1 MLRFGAF
8 EINTNEGELRK
19 KGVKLRLQG
28 QPLQLL
34 ALLAERSGKL
44 VTREELRATLWAENT
59 FVDFDHS
66 LNNCIAR
73 IREVLDDSADSPRF
87 IETVPRRGYRFVSP
101 VEDVSERLAP
111 AAVGR
116 ATASELADGA
126 ARQRH
131 RLWQRRRVVLI
142 TMACMVIVVAA
153 FTAAYFWLHRS
164 PVAAIDSIAVLP
176 FENLSGDPGENY
188 FVDGM
193 TDELITTLAK
203 IRSLRVISRS
213 SVMLYKGT
221 NKPLQEIA
229 RELNVN
235 GVVEGAIM
243 RSGNR
248 VRITAQL
255 IYGPADQHLW
265 AETYERD
272 LGDVLK
278 LQGDVAQAIAQ
289 QIRVEVSP
297 QLRAQLQSAPSVN
310 PEAYEAYLKG
320 SFYNNKWTKEGFEK
334 GIEYFNRALEK
345 DPHNARAYAELAVAY
360 GGLGIYGDVK
370 AYPKQKAAS
379 LKALEIDDTLADAHT
394 TLAWAKFT
402 LDWDIAG
409 AEQEFRRAIELNPSD
424 ARAHAWYGTFLAM
437 RGRVEDSFRQVRKA
451 RELDP
456 LSLSNVSTAAFIA
469 YYNARDYDK
478 AIQVC
483 HEALDLDPSFRPA
496 YWRLVRVYEQTGEL
510 SKALEEQQRVAAL
523 IGEDPRVARE
533 TDLLREAYLK
543 KGARGYWVQKMELLR
558 PDANPRDL
566 INMAK
571 IYERLGNKDEAFR
584 WLDMAFKNHVPYL
597 IGDVPANPDLDGLRS
612 DPRFS
617 DLLRRLVP
625 RSE

>member
-8 EINTNEGELRK
+8 EINTSEGELRK
-19 KGVKLRLQG
+19 KGVKLRLQS

-101 VEDVSERLAP
+101 VEDVSERLGP
-111 AAVGR
+111 AAVER
-116 ATASELADGA
+116 ATASELADGT

-142 TMACMVIVVAA
+142 TTACMVIVVAA
-153 FTAAYFWLHRS
+153 LTAAYFWRHRP
-164 PVAAIDSIAVLP
+164 PVAAIDSVAVLP

-213 SVMLYKGT
+213 SIMLYKGT
-221 NKPLQEIA
+221 NKPLREIA

-255 IYGPADQHLW
+255 IHGPTDRHLW
-265 AETYERD
+265 AETYEGD
-272 LGDVLK
+272 LEDVLK

-297 QLRAQLQSAPSVN
+297 QLRAQLQSAPAVN

-320 SFYNNKWTKEGFEK
+320 AFYNNKWTKEGFER

-370 AYPKQKAAS
+370 AYPEQKAAS

-424 ARAHAWYGTFLAM
+424 ARAHAWYGIFLAL
-437 RGRVEDSFRQVRKA
+437 RGRVEDSFRQVRRA

-456 LSLSNVSTAAFIA
+456 LSLPNAYTATFRA
-469 YYNARDYDK
+469 YYNARDYEK
-478 AIQVC
+478 AIQVSL
-483 HEALDLDPSFRPA
+483 EALDLDPNFRPA
-496 YWRLVRVYEQTGEL
+496 HWRLVQVYERTGEL
-510 SKALEEQQRVAAL
+510 GKALEEKRRVAAL

-533 TDLLREAYLK
+533 TDLLRKAYSK
-543 KGARGYWVQKMELLR
+543 KGTRGYWVQAMELLR
-558 PDANPRDL
+558 PDADPRDL

-584 WLDMAFKNHVPYL
+584 WLDIAFKNHVPYL
-597 IGDVPANPDLDGLRS
+597 IWDVPANPDLDGLRS

>member
-1 MLRFGAF
+1 M
-8 EINTNEGELRK
+8 
-19 KGVKLRLQG
+19 
-28 QPLQLL
+28 
-34 ALLAERSGKL
+34 
-44 VTREELRATLWAENT
+44 
-59 FVDFDHS
+59 
-66 LNNCIAR
+66 
-73 IREVLDDSADSPRF
+73 
-87 IETVPRRGYRFVSP
+87 
-101 VEDVSERLAP
+101 
-111 AAVGR
+111 
-116 ATASELADGA
+116 
-126 ARQRH
+126 
-131 RLWQRRRVVLI
+131 
-142 TMACMVIVVAA
+142 
-153 FTAAYFWLHRS
+153 
-164 PVAAIDSIAVLP
+164 
-176 FENLSGDPGENY
+176 
-188 FVDGM
+188 
-193 TDELITTLAK
+193 
-203 IRSLRVISRS
+203 
-213 SVMLYKGT
+213 
-221 NKPLQEIA
+221 
-229 RELNVN
+229 
-235 GVVEGAIM
+235 
-243 RSGNR
+243 
-248 VRITAQL
+248 
-255 IYGPADQHLW
+255 
-265 AETYERD
+265 
-272 LGDVLK
+272 
-278 LQGDVAQAIAQ
+278 
-289 QIRVEVSP
+289 
-297 QLRAQLQSAPSVN
+297 N

-370 AYPKQKAAS
+370 AYPKQKAES

-483 HEALDLDPSFRPA
+483 HQALDLDPSFRPA

-566 INMAK
+566 INMTK